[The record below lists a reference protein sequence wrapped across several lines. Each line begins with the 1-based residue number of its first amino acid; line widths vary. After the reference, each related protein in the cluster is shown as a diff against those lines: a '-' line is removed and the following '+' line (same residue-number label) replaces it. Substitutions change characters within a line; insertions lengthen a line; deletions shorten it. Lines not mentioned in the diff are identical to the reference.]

1 MILLPDYPDR
11 VIREHRVRVERIA
24 LSVTFL
30 LIFSA
35 SWWLFSGLFGSPELL
50 SRLGPISLIFISSLV
65 VIDLIDYGLIQKSRI
80 GVIANICY
88 PTLLALSI
96 SNLKFNDVLISGS
109 IYFLMAV
116 FLWFVAKKN
125 LSITHSS
132 RRWRGL
138 TSILGLAFSASVMYS
153 ISSEIQ
159 IYMVVFACI
168 LITMIPDLLSKDENH
183 KSRKDFIKKL
193 DLVEE
198 QVLLLRSQGIS
209 LEQASSI
216 LKKAREDCWNE
227 PEKGLTVILLA
238 EEEIERVKALAND
251 LDDIKQETHLFMKKA
266 ESIAPGV
273 HGPRKAFESGQKE
286 SDFGSLREAEIL
298 FRLSKK
304 RSEIIIQHWQNAI
317 DELASAE
324 ELISFVK
331 DIPLDSIN
339 SIIDSAK
346 EALESENPVEAIK
359 IASSV
364 PGHLESLEST
374 TTEAKEAIIEAEKA
388 IQEVEGSFSVSTKE
402 RLVESKVALE
412 SGNSSLAKGLATS
425 ILRDIN
431 KMSESMQNVQRG
443 LRQRKKL
450 TAVFPSG
457 KSGDQWRN
465 QLEDIET
472 KVNSEQWVEASD
484 LLESLTKNLQQYEK
498 SRSEALELYSFVES
512 EWIELRKKL
521 DSSNIKVND
530 SMRMNAESKLSESKK
545 LLEEGDI
552 DSTLSS
558 LGKTDEIMEN
568 LRRRI

>member
-96 SNLKFNDVLISGS
+96 SNIEFNDVLISGS

-159 IYMVVFACI
+159 IYMIVFTCI
-168 LITMIPDLLSKDENH
+168 LITMIPDLISKDENH

-227 PEKGLTVILLA
+227 PERGLTVILLA

-251 LDDIKQETHLFMKKA
+251 LDDIKQETHLFVKKA

-317 DELASAE
+317 DEIASAE

-331 DIPLDSIN
+331 GIKLDSIN

-364 PGHLESLEST
+364 PGHLESLESM

-457 KSGDQWRN
+457 KSGDEWRN

-472 KVNSEQWVEASD
+472 KVNLEQWVEASE
-484 LLESLTKNLQQYEK
+484 LLELLTKNLQKYEK
-498 SRSEALELYSFVES
+498 SKSEAQELYSFVES
-512 EWIELRKKL
+512 EWIDLRKKL

-552 DSTLSS
+552 DSTLST

>member
-159 IYMVVFACI
+159 IYMIVFSCI

-331 DIPLDSIN
+331 GITLDSIN
-339 SIIDSAK
+339 NIIDSAK

>member
-96 SNLKFNDVLISGS
+96 SNLKVNDVLISGS

-159 IYMVVFACI
+159 IYLIVFTCI

-227 PEKGLTVILLA
+227 PERGLTVILLA

-251 LDDIKQETHLFMKKA
+251 LDDIKQETHLFVKKA

-317 DELASAE
+317 DEIASAE

-331 DIPLDSIN
+331 GIKLDSIN

-472 KVNSEQWVEASD
+472 KVNSEQWVEASE
-484 LLESLTKNLQQYEK
+484 LLELLTKNLQQYEK

-512 EWIELRKKL
+512 EWIDLRKKL

>member
-65 VIDLIDYGLIQKSRI
+65 VIDLIDYGLIEKSRI

-109 IYFLMAV
+109 IYFLMAI
-116 FLWFVAKKN
+116 FLWFLAKKN

-159 IYMVVFACI
+159 IYLIVFTCI

-317 DELASAE
+317 DEIASAE
-324 ELISFVK
+324 GLISFVK
-331 DIPLDSIN
+331 GITLDSIN

-388 IQEVEGSFSVSTKE
+388 IQEVEGTFSVNTKE

-457 KSGDQWRN
+457 KSGDEWRN
-465 QLEDIET
+465 QLVDIET
-472 KVNSEQWVEASD
+472 KVNLEQWVEASE
-484 LLESLTKNLQQYEK
+484 LLELLTKNLQKYEK
-498 SRSEALELYSFVES
+498 SKSEAQELYSFVES
-512 EWIELRKKL
+512 EWIDLRKKL

-552 DSTLSS
+552 DSTLST

>member
-159 IYMVVFACI
+159 IYMIVFTCI
-168 LITMIPDLLSKDENH
+168 LITLIPDLLSKDENR

-304 RSEIIIQHWQNAI
+304 RSEIIIQHWQNAM
-317 DELASAE
+317 DEIASAE
-324 ELISFVK
+324 ELISYVK
-331 DIPLDSIN
+331 GITLDSIN
-339 SIIDSAK
+339 NIIDSAK
-346 EALESENPVEAIK
+346 EALGSENPVEAIK